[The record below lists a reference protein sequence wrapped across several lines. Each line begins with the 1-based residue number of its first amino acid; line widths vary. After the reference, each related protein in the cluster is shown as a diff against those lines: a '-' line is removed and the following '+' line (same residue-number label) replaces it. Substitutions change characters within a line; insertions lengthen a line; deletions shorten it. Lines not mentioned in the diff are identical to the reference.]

1 MALSRQGEPETD
13 HTQAIG
19 DAAPT
24 AEEGDRAR
32 AWSPPWSALIA
43 GGHLANPRLAKVHWQ
58 AGNCPLPA
66 PGVSVAGESVLWV
79 DPGEILSDVDI
90 VKLGQALA
98 IGRHGDRGERMAN
111 PAAYSGLRWGELS
124 ALTIPRSERIPVSSP
139 STARSSRSP
148 GTFTLRPRRTATA
161 AGGSARGAHPA
172 GPCREARNR
181 VMTRRA
187 SDIQQ
192 RCRPTSP
199 ST

>member
-1 MALSRQGEPETD
+1 M
-13 HTQAIG
+13 
-19 DAAPT
+19 
-24 AEEGDRAR
+24 
-32 AWSPPWSALIA
+32 
-43 GGHLANPRLAKVHWQ
+43 
-58 AGNCPLPA
+58 
-66 PGVSVAGESVLWV
+66 AGESVLWV